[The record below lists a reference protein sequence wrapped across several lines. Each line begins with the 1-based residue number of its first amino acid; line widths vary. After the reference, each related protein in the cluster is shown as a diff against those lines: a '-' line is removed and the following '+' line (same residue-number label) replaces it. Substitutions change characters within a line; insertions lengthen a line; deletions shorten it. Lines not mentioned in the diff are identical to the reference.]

1 MTVFISSTTETREKR
16 GRGVE
21 AEASSTGDGV
31 GIGTLKMRI
40 EDQRVVY
47 ATRRGMKTSM
57 VDITRSWPTK
67 NGTPCGIRVGRTE
80 PVGGRRTPR
89 AEMMKV
95 EGKRRSGGKLDF
107 ILPFREKR
115 GSSVSLPRE
124 TVVIFV
130 QRYLRSLKRHESV
143 SNSSGTASTLDRS
156 GTSTRPRSC
165 W

>member
-16 GRGVE
+16 GRVVE

-31 GIGTLKMRI
+31 GIRTLKMRI
-40 EDQRVVY
+40 EDQRIVY

-95 EGKRRSGGKLDF
+95 EGKRRSGGSW
-107 ILPFREKR
+107 ILYSPSAKKGGPQCPCQEKR
-115 GSSVSLPRE
+115 SLFSSSDICGL
-124 TVVIFV
+124 
-130 QRYLRSLKRHESV
+130 
-143 SNSSGTASTLDRS
+143 
-156 GTSTRPRSC
+156 
-165 W
+165 